1 MTDEERARLWDAVR
15 NCRLYIIPPGREG
28 QPWLARTVGGE
39 HDPKKLAGCG
49 RTPEEAVQRA
59 VDGTEAE

>member
-1 MTDEERARLWDAVR
+1 MTDEERARLWDAVF
-15 NCRLYIIPPGREG
+15 NCRLCIIPPGREG
-28 QPWLARTVGGE
+28 WPWQARTNGGE
-39 HDPKKLAGCG
+39 HDSRRLIGNG